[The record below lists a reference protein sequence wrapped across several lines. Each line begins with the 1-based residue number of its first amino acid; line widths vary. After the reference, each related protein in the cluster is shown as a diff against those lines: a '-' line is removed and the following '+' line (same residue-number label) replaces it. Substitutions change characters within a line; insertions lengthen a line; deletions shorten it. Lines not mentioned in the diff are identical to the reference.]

1 NSDLSE
7 EKVKGA
13 LRRCPVPRGYTQRLE
28 PPFLRVAA
36 TFIGNFFENPY
47 TTQKKEF
54 GEGHTGLR
62 FEPAKEKEQKRRRYG
77 QH

>member
-36 TFIGNFFENPY
+36 TG
-47 TTQKKEF
+47 KDM
-54 GEGHTGLR
+54 
-62 FEPAKEKEQKRRRYG
+62 EKEDAGTISAPSLKFQPRDTILT
-77 QH
+77 